1 MSRYVVDA
9 SVAIKWFVPEV
20 HTEAAARLL
29 EGDNQLLAPDLLFPE
44 FGNILWKKTRR
55 SEIRASEA
63 REILQA
69 LAIVPLQIHSAQ
81 SLIESAFE
89 IAHGLERSIYDSVYL
104 SLAVINE
111 CRMITADKKF
121 YIVLKKSSLAD
132 HIEWVAAPAA

>member
-20 HTEAAARLL
+20 HAEAAARLL

-44 FGNILWKKTRR
+44 FGNILWKKARLG
-55 SEIRASEA
+55 EIRVSEA
-63 REILQA
+63 REILRA
-69 LAIVPLQIHSAQ
+69 LEAVPLQVHTTQ
-81 SLIESAFE
+81 PLIESAFE
-89 IAHGLERSIYDSVYL
+89 IAYGLERSVYDSVYL

-121 YIVLKKSSLAD
+121 YNVLKNSSLAE
-132 HIEWVAAPAA
+132 HIEWVEASAA

>member
-20 HTEAAARLL
+20 HAEAAARLL

-44 FGNILWKKTRR
+44 FGNILWKKARLG
-55 SEIRASEA
+55 EIRVSEA
-63 REILQA
+63 REILRA
-69 LAIVPLQIHSAQ
+69 LEAV
-81 SLIESAFE
+81 SAFE
-89 IAHGLERSIYDSVYL
+89 IAYGLERSVYDSVYL

-121 YIVLKKSSLAD
+121 YNVLKNSSLAE
-132 HIEWVAAPAA
+132 HIEWVEASAA